1 LYTDSLIYQFLDHD
15 IYEHIKEDINRF
27 DTSDYSQNN
36 IYQIPQKNKK
46 VVGLMK
52 DENNCII
59 MTHFHWSMLK
69 NVFIKIISE
78 RSGKE

>member
-1 LYTDSLIYQFLDHD
+1 M
-15 IYEHIKEDINRF
+15 N
-27 DTSDYSQNN
+27 
-36 IYQIPQKNKK
+36 
-46 VVGLMK
+46 

>member
-1 LYTDSLIYQFLDHD
+1 MNILKKILIDLTHQTIVKI
-15 IYEHIKEDINRF
+15 IYV
-27 DTSDYSQNN
+27 
-36 IYQIPQKNKK
+36 YQIPLKKIKK

-52 DENNCII
+52 DENNGII
-59 MTHFHWSMLK
+59 MTHFHWSTFK